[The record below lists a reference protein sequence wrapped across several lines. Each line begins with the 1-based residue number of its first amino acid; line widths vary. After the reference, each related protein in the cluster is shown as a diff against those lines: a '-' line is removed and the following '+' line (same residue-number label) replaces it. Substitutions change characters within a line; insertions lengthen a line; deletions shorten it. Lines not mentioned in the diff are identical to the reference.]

1 MDKLVSIQWLRGLAA
16 IGVVWFHAMFLITN
30 NGLHSYQT
38 EYGDIR
44 QIGSIGVDVF
54 FVISGFIV
62 SISAANAVSVKAFVQ
77 NRLLRVW
84 PLYALATLLFVL
96 VSPGPVGLGDL
107 LMSLALMQP
116 VGPASMSPTLPPG
129 WTLLFEATFY
139 AVVTA
144 ALLWR
149 SRRSLAERITLIV
162 AGLVILGSAYGFA
175 RPFNVL
181 SLNIIGNPITLE
193 FVLGVVI
200 GRFWTRGYRLPS
212 WGASA
217 LFAAGAFFILRDAMH
232 GMSGEWLSGNTLD
245 GTISWERLRTW
256 GVYSALIVASAT
268 LREPVPEGR
277 GRFLAV
283 LGDASYSIYLFHM
296 HVQDWLLHR
305 LDLFG
310 AMAADGI
317 ILCATLVSVVVGVIA
332 HYVLERPILTAVKAW
347 RSRQPVPTVRPEEHR
362 IP

>member
-38 EYGDIR
+38 LYGDIR

-62 SISAANAVSVKAFVQ
+62 SISAANSTSVKAFVQ

-84 PLYALATLLFVL
+84 PMYAVATLLYL
-96 VSPGPVGLGDL
+96 VVRPDRADFGDL
-107 LMSLALMQP
+107 LMSLALLQP
-116 VGPASMSPTLPPG
+116 AGPASKTPTLPPG

-139 AVVTA
+139 VVIAA

-162 AGLVILGSAYGFA
+162 VGLVILGSAYGFS
-175 RPFNVL
+175 RPFGFV

-193 FVLGVVI
+193 FLFGVLI
-200 GRFWTRGYRLPS
+200 GRVWASGYRLPS
-212 WGASA
+212 WAASG

-232 GMSGEWLSGNTLD
+232 GMDGEWGAENTLD
-245 GTISWERLRTW
+245 ATMSWQRLRTW
-256 GVYSALIVASAT
+256 GMYSALIVASAA
-268 LREPVPEGR
+268 LREPVPQGTGR
-277 GRFLAV
+277 ILTF

-296 HVQDWLLHR
+296 HVLDWLLHR

-310 AMAADGI
+310 SLSPDAI
-317 ILCATLVSVVVGVIA
+317 ILAGTAIATLVGVLA
-332 HYVLERPILTAVKAW
+332 HVVLERPLLRVAKLWRTRTATA
-347 RSRQPVPTVRPEEHR
+347 SS
-362 IP
+362 